1 MVHEQL
7 PVIIS
12 TLIKD
17 ITYLQEQCRAK
28 KTLALDIFYTNVTIH
43 TDQIIWSEQ
52 LISKLSHNEPGLYA
66 TKVIHDNMY

>member
-17 ITYLQEQCRAK
+17 NMYLQEQCRAK
-28 KTLALDIFYTNVTIH
+28 KTLALDIFYTNSNHSYRSDNLERTIDKQATMHTAVT
-43 TDQIIWSEQ
+43 
-52 LISKLSHNEPGLYA
+52 
-66 TKVIHDNMY
+66 

>member
-17 ITYLQEQCRAK
+17 NMYLQEQCRAK
-28 KTLALDIFYTNVTIH
+28 K
-43 TDQIIWSEQ
+43 IIGIGYI
-52 LISKLSHNEPGLYA
+52 LH
-66 TKVIHDNMY
+66 

>member
-12 TLIKD
+12 TIIKD
-17 ITYLQEQCRAK
+17 NMYLQEQCRAK

-43 TDQIIWSEQ
+43 TDQNLERTIDKEAIM
-52 LISKLSHNEPGLYA
+52 HTA
-66 TKVIHDNMY
+66 VT

>member
-17 ITYLQEQCRAK
+17 IMYLQEQCRTK

-43 TDQIIWSEQ
+43 TDQIILERTIGKQ
-52 LISKLSHNEPGLYA
+52 AIMHTA
-66 TKVIHDNMY
+66 VT